1 MAQLMQYIANH
12 PWLAG
17 FALVAATAVLVY
29 ESRARMHNEN
39 SVSPQEAVRLMNQGA
54 ALLDVRTKE
63 EFAGGHVRGARNQP
77 LALLA
82 EAGETLKKHKDKP
95 VIVCC
100 DRGSLSSTAVRVL
113 GKQGFTKVF
122 NLRGGLT
129 AWRTENLPL
138 VRD

>member
-1 MAQLMQYIANH
+1 MAQLLQYIANH
-12 PWLAG
+12 PWLSG
-17 FALVAATAVLVY
+17 FALVAATAVLIY
-29 ESRARMHNEN
+29 ESRARIQNEN

-54 ALLDVRTKE
+54 ALLDVRTSE

-77 LALLA
+77 LALLGEA
-82 EAGETLKKHKDKP
+82 EDKLKKHKDKP

-100 DRGSLSSTAVRVL
+100 DRGSLASTAVRVL